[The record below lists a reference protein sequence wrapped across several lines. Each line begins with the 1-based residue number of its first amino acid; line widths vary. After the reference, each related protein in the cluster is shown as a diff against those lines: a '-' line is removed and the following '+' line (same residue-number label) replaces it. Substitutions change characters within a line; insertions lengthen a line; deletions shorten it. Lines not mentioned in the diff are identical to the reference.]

1 MRYPASEKL
10 EIIRIV
16 EGSHQSVKHTLEQIG
31 VSRPTFYRWYDLYR
45 RFGEAAL
52 EDRRGGSGRVWNRIP
67 EDVRA
72 QMLDMVFD
80 ACEALKENYLFPRD
94 LSKKFPPDQKL
105 ALGVPLLPPVPQR
118 RGFRMVSGMALLS
131 GGDGVGP

>member
-72 QMLDMVFD
+72 QMLDM
-80 ACEALKENYLFPRD
+80 ALVRPR
-94 LSKKFPPDQKL
+94 SSRKR
-105 ALGVPLLPPVPQR
+105 PLRLTQTYSPIFT
-118 RGFRMVSGMALLS
+118 GEHYKN
-131 GGDGVGP
+131 GGEEGIRTLEGREPLRP